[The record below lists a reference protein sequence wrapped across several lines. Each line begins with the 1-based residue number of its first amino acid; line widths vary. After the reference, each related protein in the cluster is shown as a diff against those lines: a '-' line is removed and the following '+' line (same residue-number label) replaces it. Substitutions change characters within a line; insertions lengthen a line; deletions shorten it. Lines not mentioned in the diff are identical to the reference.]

1 MDKKDV
7 DIELTAPIA
16 EVTIF
21 QGRAMVTRKGQ
32 VEIGVGDQNIKLK
45 NMPLSISPDSLRVSG
60 EGTEGSLITGVELHR
75 VFDTE
80 SLNSERRELEKT
92 YKAAQEREVEIQ
104 DELNEFERQFSL
116 LDAAAA
122 NFAQDFPRALAYQ
135 KAKVEDHQKFSE
147 YITTKRKDITKAL
160 LLKKRE
166 MELAKKNTAAIK
178 GKLDQ
183 SASKA
188 ATERNDVDILVRTTV
203 AGPMKLAVS
212 YAVSG
217 AGWEPVYDV
226 RVMPDTEKVNMSYY
240 GIVTQETGED
250 WENVALTL
258 STAPHT
264 EARELPELSPWYLT
278 TEIPMPKSRRAMGFK
293 KMAAMEAPCMAPPP
307 RPEAVGGAVCDEEK
321 ADKGGI
327 LMNAMDQLVSE
338 VETSGEAIVYKVPGT
353 DTIISDGEPKKL
365 TVAILDLTCKTE
377 YLSIPKLSPEFYLKA
392 KVSNDTEFVF
402 LSGKVNL
409 FQEDDYIG
417 ATNINTIAP
426 KEKFDLSL
434 GVTRQVVIKREL
446 VKKETAAAG
455 LLGGTRIT
463 YGYEIKVENH
473 RKAKAKLV
481 IMDQMPVPSHKDI
494 KVEQLVV
501 DPEAKDIDDLKRIK
515 WKFFLDPEQK
525 RTVRLEYSVE
535 HPTKMSVYGLPEG

>member
-1 MDKKDV
+1 
-7 DIELTAPIA
+7 
-16 EVTIF
+16 
-21 QGRAMVTRKGQ
+21 MVTRKGQ
-32 VEIGVGDQNIKLK
+32 VEIGVGDQSVKLK
-45 NMPLSISPDSLRVSG
+45 NLPLSISPDSLRVSG
-60 EGTEGSLITGVELHR
+60 EGTEGSLITGVEIHR

-92 YKAAQEREVEIQ
+92 YKAALEREAEIQ
-104 DELNEFERQFSL
+104 DELNEFDREFSQ
-116 LDAAAA
+116 LDATAA

-135 KAKVEDHQKFSE
+135 KAKVEDHQKFTD
-147 YITTKRKDITKAL
+147 YITAKRKDITKAL
-160 LLKKRE
+160 LAKKRE

-188 ATERNDVDILVRTTV
+188 ATERNDVDILVKTAV
-203 AGPMKLAVS
+203 AGPMKLTVS
-212 YAVSG
+212 YAVTG

-278 TEIPMPKSRRAMGFK
+278 TEIPMPKPRRAMGFK
-293 KMAAMEAPCMAPPP
+293 KMAMEAPCPASPPAFDGALGGGM
-307 RPEAVGGAVCDEEK
+307 PEEAKEDRAGAV
-321 ADKGGI
+321 
-327 LMNAMDQLVSE
+327 MNAMDQLVSE

-353 DTIISDGEPKKL
+353 DTIMSDGEPKKL

-446 VKKETAAAG
+446 VKKETSAAG

-481 IMDQMPVPSHKDI
+481 IMDQLPVPSHKDI

-501 DPEAKDIDDLKRIK
+501 DPEAKEVDDLKRIK

-525 RTVRLEYSVE
+525 RTVHLEYSVE